1 MTKPLPTM
9 KINCTMMTHWKLTLR
24 YSTGWWLMLYTYN
37 ENNVN
42 GFMIDC
48 RMNNMMITNI
58 FLRNIEPYY

>member
-1 MTKPLPTM
+1 
-9 KINCTMMTHWKLTLR
+9 
-24 YSTGWWLMLYTYN
+24 MLYTYN

-48 RMNNMMITNI
+48 RMKNMMITNV